1 MLWRYHKLFIPAF
14 FVCLIAIG
22 TVSKLPDVDFH
33 LRLFAGQ
40 DKLFHFIEYAILAV
54 TGNIAFRFI
63 PRRRRKLF
71 LFALLFIAADELL
84 QAFIPGRDPEFL
96 DAAAD
101 LAPFILLYAIPFPVS
116 YKRADVSGYEESK
129 AFELLRSVIPGK
141 VFTHGQK
148 GGEISVRI
156 TEKKIT
162 FLYFGKKLF
171 TRPVDESRPDKGHL
185 IKREIYD
192 AFTLIHDRPLSP
204 WGLLFQTRPHKVM
217 HYLPEEGAYRSLQD
231 LFRVRKDK
239 IGLLEQVWETEK
251 RIAPRVEGT
260 NALYI
265 GIPFCPSKC
274 AYCSFTSYSKEKF
287 NRYYTPFVEALC
299 GEMEGRI
306 PALTA
311 PVSMI
316 YMGGGT
322 PFTLEDGDMDR
333 ILHLLTKAVSTSSL
347 LEFTVEA
354 GRPELFTR
362 YKCEM
367 LRQYGVNRIAV
378 NPQTI
383 HQATLERLGRHATR
397 DDFMKAYAIAYEAGF
412 EIINTDII
420 FGLPGESFAHHKATL
435 KALLDLD
442 GVNNI
447 TIHAL
452 APKRGSRLDVEE
464 IEKRPDLEKS
474 FEFAHRI
481 LGRYGFSP
489 YYLYKQRHIAG
500 NLENIGYAK
509 EGKESPYNVAMIGEL
524 CHIAGFGVG
533 ASTKVKNGYGIET
546 RKNPKDLALYIET
559 MRNLYGTAH

>member
-22 TVSKLPDVDFH
+22 TVSKLPDLDIH
-33 LRLFAGQ
+33 LRLFTGQ
-40 DKLFHFIEYAILAV
+40 DKLFHFFEYALLAV
-54 TGNIAFRFI
+54 TGHIAFRFV

-84 QAFIPGRDPEFL
+84 QAFIPGREPDL
-96 DAAAD
+96 WDAAAD
-101 LAPFILLYAIPFPVS
+101 LAPFIILSLFPLPIP
-116 YKRADVSGYEESK
+116 YKSADVSGYEETK

-141 VFTHGQK
+141 IFTHGQK
-148 GGEISVRI
+148 DGEISVLI
-156 TEKKIT
+156 TQETIT
-162 FLYFGKKLF
+162 FLYFGSTIL
-171 TRPVDESRPDKGHL
+171 TRSVDQSQPDRGHV

-192 AFTLIHDRPLSP
+192 VFSLIHDRRLSP

-217 HYLPEEGAYRSLQD
+217 HYLPHQDQKTSLQD

-239 IGLLEQVWETEK
+239 IGLLEQVYETEK
-251 RIAPRVEGT
+251 KIMPRVKGT

-274 AYCSFTSYSKEKF
+274 AYCSFTSYSKEKYSRF
-287 NRYYTPFVEALC
+287 YTPFVEALC
-299 GEMEGRI
+299 MEMEERI
-306 PALTA
+306 PALDG

-322 PFTLEDGDMDR
+322 PFTLEDADMDR
-333 ILHLLTKAVSTSSL
+333 ILDLATKKAGHPPL

-362 YKCEM
+362 LKCEI
-367 LRQYGVNRIAV
+367 LRKHGVNRIAV

-383 HQATLERLGRHATR
+383 HDSTLEKMGRHATR
-397 DDFMKAYAIAYEAGF
+397 DDFLRAYTAAFEAGF

-420 FGLPGESFAHHKATL
+420 FGLPGESFSHHQETL
-435 KALLDLD
+435 KALVGLE

-452 APKRGSRLDVEE
+452 APKRGARLDARGMETRAV
-464 IEKRPDLEKS
+464 LERS
-474 FEFAHRI
+474 FDYAQKLLASR
-481 LGRYGFSP
+481 GFSP

-533 ASTKVKNGYGIET
+533 ASTKMKKEYGIET

-559 MRNLYGTAH
+559 MRRLYGSAH